1 MARTREDVGRQTE
14 RELRVL
20 MVLAAGPRHGYAIM
34 KEITEG
40 TGGRVRMGPSS
51 LYSILNKFTDSGLIE
66 ECSSTSSTV
75 SSTTMPAETTKDDRK
90 GDRRHR
96 YFCLTELGR
105 DVAAGEVERLE
116 SLAGQARRAGLV
128 PEERYE
134 REGKR
139 SHILGLDEEPVHAG
153 APDASEMLD
162 RYVYGSS

>member
-1 MARTREDVGRQTE
+1 MPRTREDVGRQTE

-51 LYSILNKFTDSGLIE
+51 LYSILEKFTARGLIE
-66 ECSSTSSTV
+66 ECPSSTV
-75 SSTTMPAETTKDDRK
+75 MPAETTKDDR
-90 GDRRHR
+90 RRR
-96 YFCLTELGR
+96 YYCLTGLGR

-128 PEERYE
+128 PEEQHK
-134 REGKR
+134 REGEKR
-139 SHILGLDEEPVHAG
+139 EHLLGLDEKPVHAG